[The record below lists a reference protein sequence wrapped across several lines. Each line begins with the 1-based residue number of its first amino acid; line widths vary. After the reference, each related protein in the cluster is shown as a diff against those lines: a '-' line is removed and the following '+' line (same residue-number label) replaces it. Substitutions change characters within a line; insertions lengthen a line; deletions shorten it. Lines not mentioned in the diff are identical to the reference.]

1 MATGSGKTVTALN
14 CLRKQFKEN
23 GFYKAIIV
31 VPTQALA
38 IQWKHEAESFN
49 FQNII
54 STHTDKDWKI
64 Y

>member
-14 CLRKQFKEN
+14 CIRKQYKEN
-23 GFYKAIIV
+23 GYYKAIIV

-38 IQWKHEAESFN
+38 IQWEHETKSFN
-49 FQNII
+49 YQNIV
-54 STHTDKDWKI
+54 STHSDKDWKT